1 MTANPKTLLLKQY
14 QPQILYP
21 ELDLDLMLDGAFK
34 SISKTCLIDTGCDLP
49 LVIDSQTYVALG
61 EPEFVRPDN
70 AINVAGNIE
79 VEAASIHLDVH
90 FAGQII
96 PVEALILETETRPI
110 IGTPLLKAMCQL
122 SDTIFAIDF
131 LRSLVYFEK

>member
-1 MTANPKTLLLKQY
+1 MTERPKTLLLKQY

-21 ELDLDLMLDGAFK
+21 ELDLDLMLASDSK

-49 LVIDSQTYVALG
+49 LVIDSQTYLALG
-61 EPEFVRPDN
+61 EPDFVKPDN
-70 AINVAGNIE
+70 AINVAGDIE
-79 VEAASIHLDVH
+79 VEAASINLDVR

-96 PVEALILETETRPI
+96 PVEALILESEARPI

-122 SDTIFAIDF
+122 SDTTFSIDF
-131 LRSLVYFEK
+131 LRSLIFFEK